1 MEMNL
6 HMKMYLV
13 FVLGISTLF
22 SCSPNSNS
30 DKRFEEEQKGIAISG
45 KVEYPQDQGWIIL
58 QRHQGSMLEN
68 IDTILLNS
76 DGSFSIE
83 VIVNDPNFYRIDFY
97 QKQIV
102 DFILHDEAITVNAD
116 GNSRSGNFEIL
127 GSSDTDFYKKIMRN
141 TSEFQSKLNKI
152 GQDYRE
158 NLSSDDPVKI
168 AEVENLAQ
176 QTISQYTSQVKEE
189 IEGMGT
195 SVAAIYSLEYL
206 KQTGF
211 FKYEEEIE
219 FVKGLAQKF
228 KEAGVTA
235 PVLQEFY
242 VQVENI
248 GKLGI
253 GMPAPEI
260 TLPNT
265 EGKMV
270 SLSSLRGKY
279 VLIDFWAAWCRPCR
293 IENPNVVKLYAKYQS
308 RGFEIFGV
316 SLDRTREAWIKAIRD
331 DGLTWPQVSDL
342 KYWESEVTQIY
353 NIRGIPLTYLVD
365 PDGIIIGKNL
375 RGPLLEKKLEEIFG

>member
-83 VIVNDPNFYRIDFY
+83 VIVDDPNFYRIDFY

-102 DFILHDEAITVNAD
+102 DFILHNEAITVNAD

-141 TSEFQSKLNKI
+141 TSEFQSKLNQI

-176 QTISQYTSQVKEE
+176 QTINQYTSQVKEE

-206 KQTGF
+206 KQTGL

-228 KEAGVTA
+228 KDAGVTA

-248 GKLGI
+248 SKLGI